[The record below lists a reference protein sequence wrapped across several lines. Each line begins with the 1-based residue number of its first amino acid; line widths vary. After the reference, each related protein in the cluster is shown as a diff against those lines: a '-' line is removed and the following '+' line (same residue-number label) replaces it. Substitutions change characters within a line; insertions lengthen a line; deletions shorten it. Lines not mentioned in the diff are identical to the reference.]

1 MIINLDKHYF
11 PVEVPVGATVRINGT
26 NVALTSGVYYA
37 HYSSFFPAT
46 FTSFYAHLVARL
58 ATVLGGVW
66 DVEPFRPSGYAFT
79 SGIRLKVTGITALT
93 IDLSS
98 TTQVV
103 RQLLGFGAT
112 NTSTVNFVSNRL
124 EGPYAAFGA
133 WSPWSCFDGR
143 ATSKDSQRSRIIAS
157 SSDSPEDAV
166 RTIWRDRKVRL
177 LTYEMVY
184 GAYVYPERAGV
195 QALADQALVALGD
208 GNNSLAHLWAAASN
222 TGRQTLVVYDL
233 NDLDLTIP
241 AIGHEAVLLGT
252 AKAYGE
258 MEDLA
263 SRNGIAS
270 DLWTVRVPYIVTGG
284 NYGL

>member
-1 MIINLDKHYF
+1 MIIGLDKHYY
-11 PVEVPVGATVRINGT
+11 PVEIPVGATIRINST
-26 NVALTSGVYYA
+26 NVSLTSGVYYA

-46 FTSFYAHLVARL
+46 FLSFYAHLVARL

-66 DVEPFRPSGYAFT
+66 DVEPYRPSGYAFS
-79 SGIRLKVTGITALT
+79 SGIRLKVSGITALT

-98 TTQVV
+98 TTPVV
-103 RQLLGFGAT
+103 RQLLGFPA
-112 NTSTVNFVSNRL
+112 TSTALVNFVANRI

-143 ATSKDSQRSRIIAS
+143 ATSKDSQRSRVIAS
-157 SSDSPEDAV
+157 SSDAPEDAV

-184 GAYVYPERAGV
+184 GAYIYPDRARI
-195 QALADQALVALGD
+195 QSIADQALVALGD
-208 GNNSLAHLWAAASN
+208 GNNSLTHLWTAASN
-222 TGRQTLVVYDL
+222 TGRQTLVVYDM

-241 AIGHEAVLLGT
+241 TVGHETVLLGV
-252 AKAYGE
+252 AKAYSD

-263 SRNGIAS
+263 ARNGIAA
-270 DLWTVRVPYIVTGG
+270 DLWTLRIPYIVTGG

>member
-1 MIINLDKHYF
+1 MIIKLDKHYY
-11 PVEVPVGATVRINGT
+11 PVEIPSGAVIRINST
-26 NVALTSGVYYA
+26 NVSLTPGVYYA

-46 FTSFYAHLVARL
+46 FTSFYAHLVSRL

-79 SGIRLKVTGITALT
+79 SGIRLKVTGITAVN

-98 TTQVV
+98 TSSVI
-103 RQLLGFGAT
+103 RRLLGFAAN
-112 NTSTVNFVSNRL
+112 NTSTINFVGNRL

-157 SSDSPEDAV
+157 SSDAPEDAV

-184 GAYVYPERAGV
+184 GAYVYPDRAGV
-195 QALADQALVALGD
+195 QSIADQAYVALGD
-208 GNNSLAHLWAAASN
+208 GNNSLTHLWTAASN

-241 AIGHEAVLLGT
+241 TVGHETVLLG
-252 AKAYGE
+252 ASKAYSDMDE
-258 MEDLA
+258 LA